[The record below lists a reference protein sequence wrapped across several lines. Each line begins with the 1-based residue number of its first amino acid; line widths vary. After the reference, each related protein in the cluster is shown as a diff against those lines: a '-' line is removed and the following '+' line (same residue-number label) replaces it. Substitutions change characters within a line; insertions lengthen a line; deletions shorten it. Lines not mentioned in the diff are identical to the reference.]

1 MERKEVS
8 PDVNAKSHTS
18 QQTGSHSRSCTWHLN
33 KHIPHIQ
40 QKRLIKPAR
49 WDSRD
54 QELLCFHYPKWGVT
68 VTANGETFSEYYAK
82 DDASFTLDANKR
94 ERGIISEMLA
104 PFFIVCDAIA
114 PHLFKVRIAFVG
126 LVKTCEQN

>member
-18 QQTGSHSRSCTWHLN
+18 QRTGSHSRSCTWHLN

-40 QKRLIKPAR
+40 RKKRLIKPAR

-54 QELLCFHYPKWGVT
+54 QELLCFHYPKRGVT
-68 VTANGETFSEYYAK
+68 VGIMYLLFPR
-82 DDASFTLDANKR
+82 TLDVCVCGGG
-94 ERGIISEMLA
+94 RGCRPSFHSQTSRPRGSTSKPDL
-104 PFFIVCDAIA
+104 
-114 PHLFKVRIAFVG
+114 
-126 LVKTCEQN
+126 QNCRTPV